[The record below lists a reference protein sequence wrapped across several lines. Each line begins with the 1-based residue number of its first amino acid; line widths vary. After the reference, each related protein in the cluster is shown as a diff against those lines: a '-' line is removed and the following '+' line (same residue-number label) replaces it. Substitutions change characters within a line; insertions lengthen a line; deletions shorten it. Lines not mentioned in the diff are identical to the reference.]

1 MLSLV
6 LRGIRTRWVTFAG
19 SFVALALG
27 VGIVAATGLA
37 LAATFDAP
45 HQGPERFAAAP
56 VLVRGEDRLRVD
68 TPIGVRT
75 RPLTDPRPVPA
86 ELAAELA
93 GLGRTELDRTF
104 PVTLGTARPAGDG
117 EKAVGHPWPVAA
129 AAPYR
134 LVSGRAPA
142 ASGEVVVTAADGS
155 APDTDPETGDRITV
169 ATPAGSGTR
178 TVVGTVRPAHGP
190 TGFETAVFFT
200 EAEAARISPDID
212 AVVVHADPGAVR
224 ATVHRAAGK
233 GSGTG
238 SGMAVLTGDERRRA
252 DPDPDRD
259 AEALVSVNALLGT
272 AAGITAFVSVF
283 VIASTF
289 SYGVAQRRREFGLLR
304 TAGATPGQVRRLVYA
319 EALLVGVLASA
330 AGCRLGLS
338 GAPRLASWMAG
349 EGMAPRWFAIGDQ
362 AWPLHTAFWT
372 GLVVALAGAVTAAH
386 RAGRTGPVEALRESS
401 VDSGSMPLSRIL
413 LGTAVLLTGAVL
425 VAVALVQDPGGL
437 LKRKTYLTQPM
448 LLIVGFALF
457 APVLVR
463 PAIRSLTWLP
473 ARLPGAAGLLT
484 RENACAGLRRTAA
497 VAAPVLVTVALAASL
512 MGTTATIDA
521 AGAAEARTQATG
533 DFTATADGGAVSARF
548 VERARRIPG
557 AAVSASRST
566 SLTVLEEGVALVSSE
581 ARAVDPADA
590 AAVSELPVVAGRFAD
605 LDDGGI
611 VVNEEWLTT
620 TVGERVGVWLGDG
633 RKVTLRVVAVLATGT
648 GGNGVYVTP
657 RNAARAAIDR
667 VDVGVRAGAERSA
680 VAERLYAAG
689 RATGTEVLT
698 TAQWVRAAHP
708 ATGGS
713 TRTGLLMIL
722 AIALL
727 YTGIAL
733 ANTQVM
739 ATSDRVRELA
749 VLRLA
754 GATKA
759 QVLRLVGVEALAV
772 VAVGAA
778 LGALVAALNLLGVR
792 TALGLLG
799 VGSGVVVPWGAIGLV
814 VGVSAALAVVFA
826 VLPASLALRTRPVE
840 LAGTRE

>member
-86 ELAAELA
+86 ELAGELA
-93 GLGRTELDRTF
+93 RLGRTELDRTF
-104 PVTLGTARPAGDG
+104 PVTLGPARPAGDG
-117 EKAVGHPWPVAA
+117 GRAVGHPWPVAA

-134 LVSGRAPA
+134 LASGRAPA
-142 ASGEVVVTAADGS
+142 APGEVVVTAADGS
-155 APDTDPETGDRITV
+155 DPHRGTGERITV
-169 ATPAGSGTR
+169 RTPAGSGTR
-178 TVVGTVRPAHGP
+178 TVVGTVRPAHGSA
-190 TGFETAVFFT
+190 GFETAVFFT

-212 AVVVHADPGAVR
+212 AVVVHADPAAVR
-224 ATVHRAAGK
+224 ATVRRTAAN

-238 SGMAVLTGDERRRA
+238 SGMAVLTGDERRLA

-259 AEALVSVNALLGT
+259 AEALASVNALLGT
-272 AAGITAFVSVF
+272 AAGITSFVSVF

-319 EALLVGVLASA
+319 EAVLIGVLASA
-330 AGCRLGLS
+330 VGCRLGLS

-349 EGMAPRWFAIGDQ
+349 EGLAPRWFEIGDQ
-362 AWPLHTAFWT
+362 TWPLHTAFWT
-372 GLVVALAGAVTAAH
+372 GLSVALIGAVTAAY
-386 RAGRTGPVEALRESS
+386 RAGRTGPVEALRESA

-413 LGTAVLLTGAVL
+413 LGLAVLLTGAVL

-437 LKRKTYLTQPM
+437 LKRKTYITQPM

-473 ARLPGAAGLLT
+473 ARLPGATWLLT

-497 VAAPVLVTVALAASL
+497 VAAPVIVTVGLAVSL

-521 AGAAEARTQATG
+521 AKSAEVRTQATG
-533 DFTATADGGAVSARF
+533 DFVATTDGGAVSARF

-557 AAVSASRST
+557 AVVSASRST
-566 SLTVLEEGVALVSSE
+566 SVTVLEEGVALVGSE

-590 AAVSELPVVAGRFAD
+590 AAVSALPVVAGRFAD

-611 VVNEEWLTT
+611 VVNEEWLTR

-667 VDVGVRAGAERSA
+667 VDIGIRAGAERSA
-680 VAERLYAAG
+680 VAKQLYADG
-689 RATGTEVLT
+689 RATGTDVLT
-698 TAQWVRAAHP
+698 TAQWVKSDRP
-708 ATGGS
+708 ATGS
-713 TRTGLLMIL
+713 ATRTGMLMIL

-772 VAVGAA
+772 VAVGAV
-778 LGALVAALNLLGVR
+778 LGGVVAALNLLGVR

-799 VGSGVVVPWGAIGLV
+799 AGSGVVVPWGAIGLV
-814 VGVSAALAVVFA
+814 AGVSAALAVVFA

-840 LAGTRE
+840 PAGTRD